1 MNRSTCL
8 KSTLAALL
16 LTGLGAGLGHAAEA
30 VKYPAKTVKLITQS
44 SPGGGGDVFLRQI
57 QSRINNYI
65 DSKFVVENISGG
77 GGANAMAFVAK
88 AAPDGSAIYGSTPTF
103 MITSL
108 ISKPAVDYTHLQPV
122 VNMFLDPII
131 LYVRKD
137 SPFKTLTDV
146 IAEAKKRPGKIR
158 VAVGEAASLDPV
170 VMDQVQKKTDIKL
183 IIITHDGGGDTLLSV
198 LNGTG
203 ELGIGEVAELAG
215 QIAAG
220 EIRPI
225 VAFTDARL
233 GQFPDLTTGKEQGV
247 DLVVKKF
254 RGIVG
259 PKNISPEAIAAWEE
273 AVPHLLED
281 PQFKKWYSENAL
293 IPTFMKHEEY
303 KKFLDDFA
311 AEQREFYIKNNIIKG

>member
-1 MNRSTCL
+1 MRRLRSL
-8 KSTLAALL
+8 TLAVAVAAL
-16 LTGLGAGLGHAAEA
+16 TAASA
-30 VKYPAKTVKLITQS
+30 QAADKIDYPASTVKLITQS

-57 QSRINNYI
+57 QPRIGNYI
-65 DSKFVVENISGG
+65 NSNFVVENVVGG

-88 AAPDGSAIYGSTPTF
+88 SPDDGSALYGTTPTF

-108 ISKPAVDYTHLQPV
+108 ISKPAVDYTHLQPI
-122 VNMFLDPII
+122 VNLFLDPII

-146 IAEAKKRPGKIR
+146 VEEAKKRPGKIR

-170 VMDQVQKKTDIKL
+170 VMEQVQNKTGTKL

-198 LNGTG
+198 MNGTG

-225 VAFTDARL
+225 VAFTDKRMT
-233 GQFPDLTTGKEQGV
+233 QFPDVATGKEQGV

-254 RGIVG
+254 RGLVG
-259 PKNISPEAIAAWEE
+259 PKNISPKAVAAWEE
-273 AVPHLLED
+273 AAPKLLED
-281 PQFKKWYSENAL
+281 PEFKKWYTQNAL

-303 KKFLDDFA
+303 KKFLDEFA
-311 AEQREFYIKNNIIKG
+311 AEQRAFYVKNGIIKE